1 MVTRC
6 LVAGTA
12 AAVIALAA
20 SLSGQSDPQKMTPEQ
35 IAAELRTPTRGFV
48 QPKTPWGDPDTQGV
62 YTAEDFVGVPL
73 ERPVDVLPD
82 VVVS

>member
-1 MVTRC
+1 MNIGESQV
-6 LVAGTA
+6 
-12 AAVIALAA
+12 
-20 SLSGQSDPQKMTPEQ
+20 SP
-35 IAAELRTPTRGFV
+35 ELRNRLVIVLKKILCRADGFLHI
-48 QPKTPWGDPDTQGV
+48 TPWGDPDTQGV